1 MGYLNA
7 ACTYAIPEN
16 AKKHGT
22 RESIRAQWE
31 TLIREQAITESNL
44 LACEEATRVSDC
56 SSRWRKIKE
65 TVHVIA
71 GPAVVQETLEVDE
84 TLTRFIP

>member
-1 MGYLNA
+1 MEYLNA

-31 TLIREQAITESNL
+31 TLIREQALTESHL
-44 LACEEATRVSDC
+44 LAREEVTRVFDC
-56 SSRWRKIKE
+56 SSRWGKIKE
-65 TVHVIA
+65 TVHVVA
-71 GPAVVQETLEVDE
+71 GPAVVQDTLDVDE
-84 TLTRFIP
+84 TLTRFLA